1 MGLSAAPVPEWLRPL
16 DDFAKDDPLGA
27 FFASVFSRPESV
39 PRPSQGYVA
48 GGGAEA
54 IAEEDQYV
62 DYDTESDPDEAEVEL
77 APRHDR
83 AVIADGRAT
92 SPDSSVN
99 AQGSSAS
106 SASSASASTS
116 TSTAVARRPPW
127 TPPERKAYDFWAKR
141 LGLTVPPIVAPCRT
155 ASPSPSPS
163 SSPSPAGVSCRQSAL
178 DHFFSRLSEAEL
190 GRGEPVRIVHYGD
203 SLIASDKISDM
214 VRLRL
219 QERFGSGGKGFLM
232 IKKFNSF
239 QRGYRTG
246 DGTGGW
252 RLDVIT
258 QRVLR
263 DRYFG
268 YSGASF
274 TAQNAGEETVFR
286 RLGRSRIA
294 EVYYLKDRKGGRV
307 EVLADE
313 TVLGEINT
321 RTNAAAS
328 EAMKA
333 RFTIPSGTEALT
345 LRATDYGPRLFG
357 VVLEADQPGV
367 VYESI
372 GLPGATS
379 RVWNEPDRED
389 FERQLGL
396 RDPALVIV
404 MLGGNDGLMLSKE
417 RTTTDRIEADLDAFI
432 GRVQEAS
439 AKADCLLVSPLEAV
453 RKKGS
458 QFIPKPE
465 VLEIIE
471 LERRVAERRGCA
483 FWDMHAAM
491 GGEGSLAKWVKSDL
505 MLPDLIHPRNRGS
518 NLLGEMMSEAIMDAY
533 DESRARA
540 GEGS

>member
-1 MGLSAAPVPEWLRPL
+1 MSFLKRHATGATLLFFILAVVGLSAAPVPEWLRPL
-16 DDFAKDDPLGA
+16 DDFAKEDPFGA
-27 FFASVFSRPESV
+27 FLASVFTRPESV

-62 DYDTESDPDEAEVEL
+62 DYDSESDPDEDQVEL
-77 APRHDR
+77 APHHDR
-83 AVIADGRAT
+83 VEVGGRT
-92 SPDSSVN
+92 PT
-99 AQGSSAS
+99 AQGLGLDDQ
-106 SASSASASTS
+106 ASTA
-116 TSTAVARRPPW
+116 TAGAARPSKW

-141 LGLTVPPIVAPCRT
+141 LGLRVPPIVRPCRT
-155 ASPSPSPS
+155 
-163 SSPSPAGVSCRQSAL
+163 PAGPGPCRERAL
-178 DHFFSRLSEAEL
+178 DHFFSRLSDAEL

-214 VRLRL
+214 VRRRL

-246 DGTGGW
+246 DGSGGW

-274 TAQNAGEETVFR
+274 TAQNAGEETTFR
-286 RLGRSRIA
+286 RLGRSQVA
-294 EVYYLKDRKGGRV
+294 EVYYLKDRKGGRL
-307 EVLADE
+307 EVLADK

-321 RTNAAAS
+321 RTNAATS

-333 RFTIPSGTEALT
+333 RFTIPPGTTEFK
-345 LRATDYGPRLFG
+345 LRAVDYGPRLFG

-417 RTTTDRIEADLDAFI
+417 RTTTERIEADLDAFV
-432 GRVQEAS
+432 GRIQEAS
-439 AKADCLLVSPLEAV
+439 AKTDCLLVSPLEAV

-465 VLEIIE
+465 VLEVIE

-533 DESRARA
+533 DEHRARA